1 MASFLFD
8 FFLHAQPLD
17 AQHHVIDLLAQLDH
31 LGIDK
36 AAYLFHQPVELM
48 LHLLQV
54 AFEFLFFHFHLTPIL
69 HSLRFPETYYSL
81 SRL

>member
-1 MASFLFD
+1 M
-8 FFLHAQPLD
+8 
-17 AQHHVIDLLAQLDH
+17 
-31 LGIDK
+31 
-36 AAYLFHQPVELM
+36 FHQPVELM